1 MDAILLAAG
10 NSTRFGGNKL
20 LHEIDGKQMYRI
32 VLEHLYQ
39 LLQDGKLENLVV
51 VTQYEEI
58 ENIILSSMEEVMVV
72 RNMRPEEGISSSI
85 QLGIEMI
92 ESVCHESE
100 ACMFCVSDQPYMKQA
115 TIQAFI
121 EDYRNK
127 CDASKKIGICAHGN
141 RGGNPVIF
149 PKSYYGE
156 LKQLTGDKGGKQIV
170 MKHLDAAYLFPV
182 EEYELEDV
190 DVSPKRI
197 WSKTGKL

>member
-10 NSTRFGGNKL
+10 NSTRFDGNKL

-32 VLEHLYQ
+32 VLEHLNQ

-72 RNMRPEEGISSSI
+72 RNMRPEEGISRSI

-100 ACMFCVSDQPYMKQA
+100 ACMFCVCDQPYMKQA
-115 TIQAFI
+115 TIQVFI

-127 CDASKKIGICAHGN
+127 CDANKCDGSKKIGICAHGN

-149 PKSYYGE
+149 PKSYYEE
-156 LKQLTGDKGGKQIV
+156 LKQLTGDKGGKQVV
-170 MKHLDAAYLFPV
+170 MKHLDEVYLFPV

-190 DVSPKRI
+190 DVR
-197 WSKTGKL
+197 